1 MKTYKFNLKKAL
13 AGHEVV
19 CRDGTTVEQVTLFDT
34 HLDYCIAAIVDGVL
48 CLFRRNGR
56 VYDKKSEGD
65 LRMKY
70 KPL

>member
-19 CRDGTTVEQVTLFDT
+19 CRDGNPVEQLTLFDT
-34 HLDYCIAAIVDGVL
+34 EYKYCIAATVYG
-48 CLFRRNGR
+48 CLSIFRRDGQ
-56 VYDKKSEGD
+56 VYEIPSEGD

-70 KPL
+70 KTK